1 MITSKK
7 LLVLKDMVDSAFIDL
22 VIFDNEVDMKAVR
35 EKVSELHNRFN
46 WTYDDLLK
54 ELDSFGGYSAIPTRF
69 IETIEYE
76 RSKR

>member
-7 LLVLKDMVDSAFIDL
+7 LLMLKDMGDGVFNDL
-22 VIFDNEVDMKAVR
+22 VIFDDEVDVEAVR
-35 EKVSELHNRFN
+35 EKVSELHNKDN

-69 IETIEYE
+69 IETIEY
-76 RSKR
+76 

>member
-7 LLVLKDMVDSAFIDL
+7 LLVLKDMVDSDFVDL

-35 EKVSELHNRFN
+35 KKVSELHNKDN

-54 ELDSFGGYSAIPTRF
+54 ELDSFGGYSVIPLSA
-69 IETIEYE
+69 IETIEY
-76 RSKR
+76 

>member
-54 ELDSFGGYSAIPTRF
+54 ELDSFGRYSVIPLSA
-69 IETIEYE
+69 IETIEY
-76 RSKR
+76 